1 MNYHFGWERITHSV
15 KVIFSGKT
23 PSLIPDLKVFKLPD
37 TNELACLYSCGFYR
51 KNTFGTLFEIEIVVK
66 IERKQTIQ
74 TFGKE
79 GDKTMETKLTGKR
92 ERFLSKVESAL
103 EVMTSISTEEDTAMG
118 NVILRD
124 LIRLENSAS
133 SGSVSLSGDCDQ
145 EGNLSPGDGFI
156 VVENPMTFAHCLN

>member
-1 MNYHFGWERITHSV
+1 M
-15 KVIFSGKT
+15 IFSGKT
-23 PSLIPDLKVFKLPD
+23 SSTAPDFKVFKLSAV
-37 TNELACLYSCGFYR
+37 NELACLCFCDFYR
-51 KNTFGTLFEIEIVVK
+51 KNTFGTLFEIEIAVK
-66 IERKQTIQ
+66 IKRKQTIQ

-133 SGSVSLSGDCDQ
+133 SGSVSLSGDYDND
-145 EGNLSPGDGFI
+145 GDLGSGDGFI